1 MYDDVESD
9 FWKEILVHMLHKN
22 MVRANAQ
29 PLKMEQCKEVFQAF
43 EKDHPQL
50 KPSVNYS
57 SSYVTWE
64 LFISENVKLRLYIQ
78 NQIKASFMQGSGS
91 DFVKIADA
99 KFPNNPFPEIE
110 ECLANRQKYLQELES
125 KKKDQ
130 LHNAKESLLLGEFIK
145 AHLIKKFKADTS
157 VVWTLEPK
165 KDSFILHL
173 QEDKETHDFELSC
186 DNYKKIIFDL

>member
-9 FWKEILVHMLHKN
+9 FWKDILVHMLHKN
-22 MVRANAQ
+22 MVRANAR
-29 PLKMEQCKEVFQAF
+29 PLRMEQCKEIFQAF

-78 NQIKASFMQGSGS
+78 NQIKGSFMQGSGS

-110 ECLANRQKYLQELES
+110 ECLANSSKYLEELDS
-125 KKKDQ
+125 KKKARVRNLKKNQ
-130 LHNAKESLLLGEFIK
+130 LLGEFIK
-145 AHLIKKFKADTS
+145 AHLIKKLKDDNS
-157 VVWTLEPK
+157 QIWTLEPK
-165 KDSFILHL
+165 NDSFILHL
-173 QEDKETHDFELSC
+173 QKDKETCDLELTC